1 MTPCL
6 PKILFCAVI
15 VFFGE
20 TLALAAD
27 VKRDDSET
35 AGYAVRSST
44 KIDFNEAA
52 IDGRLKAPDGFF
64 LQGRKAQ
71 DMQNLLKLRSDFR
84 KELSGSAAAAEVPQQ

>member
-1 MTPCL
+1 MTPWL
-6 PKILFCAVI
+6 LKILCCAVVVLI
-15 VFFGE
+15 GE

-44 KIDFNEAA
+44 KIDFNETA
-52 IDGRLKAPDGFF
+52 IDGRLKAPEGFF

-84 KELSGSAAAAEVPQQ
+84 KELSGSAAAAEVPLQ

>member
-1 MTPCL
+1 MTPSL

-15 VFFGE
+15 VLFGK

-35 AGYAVRSST
+35 AGYTVRSST

-52 IDGRLKAPDGFF
+52 IDGHLKAPDGFF

-84 KELSGSAAAAEVPQQ
+84 KELSGSAAAAEVPLQ